1 MKKSIAL
8 TMVALACLAANVQA
22 AEKLAGNE
30 ILAVQKGGVPDKVYT
45 QHQPKLRIATYN
57 IGKNEASDNVA
68 DFTALNS
75 AIKKL
80 TPILLPSR
88 KSITKLSAARKS
100 ISLRRLPMLTICIM
114 PLVKR

>member
-1 MKKSIAL
+1 
-8 TMVALACLAANVQA
+8 MVALACLAANVQA

-75 AIKKL
+75 AIKKINADIIAV
-80 TPILLPSR
+80 PEVDN
-88 KSITKLSAARKS
+88 KLSAARKS